1 MSRLQIT
8 LAALAAVLV
17 FWGVGAYNRLMRLR
31 NAILS
36 GFLPVDQHLTLRHTL
51 LQRQTEALLL
61 LWPEQAETL
70 SALQAACAQA
80 QAASAHARAHP
91 GAAGAIS
98 SLRLAESILLETRG
112 RLPPV
117 DGPDA
122 KLADLS
128 DKTAMNEL
136 GAQLAVVEAA
146 LQFARGGFNDA
157 VMEYNLAVQQ
167 FPTRLLAG
175 WFGFRLAGA
184 L

>member
-8 LAALAAVLV
+8 LATLIAVLV

-51 LQRQTEALLL
+51 LQCQTETLLP

-80 QAASAHARAHP
+80 QAASTLARAHP
-91 GAAGAIS
+91 GAANVLG
-98 SLRLAESILLETRG
+98 SLRLAESILLETRA
-112 RLPPV
+112 RLPAA
-117 DGPDA
+117 DGLEAP
-122 KLADLS
+122 LAEMAELS
-128 DKTAMNEL
+128 
-136 GAQLAVVEAA
+136 AQLAVVEAA
-146 LQFARGGFNDA
+146 LQLARGRFNDA
-157 VMEYNLAVQQ
+157 VMEYNRAIQQ

-175 WFGFRLAGA
+175 LFGFSPAGT